1 MAKRGA
7 IWPEGR
13 SRRGTRRAA
22 AGRALGTVLHDP
34 VIGVLLLAEVA
45 EILAGDPLVDWL
57 VLLLTAAALGW
68 DRMGRRRPAAG
79 EAVGAPTAHGMLGR
93 YRPPVPAGSEAAAQ
107 PGPGWGDRLVPV
119 RLTPVLV
126 IGGLGYTVA
135 AGGLVPFSWPAMG
148 AVAAP
153 GLVGVM
159 SAWRA
164 SPRPSAQAA
173 PIHVGG
179 VAAWAAVFVVL
190 ALWELGALLL
200 QPSLTMGSPLHP
212 TISVLLDPALGSHLG
227 RSVGFAVW
235 LALGWFLVR
244 R

>member
-1 MAKRGA
+1 MTKRGA
-7 IWPEGR
+7 MWPEGT
-13 SRRGTRRAA
+13 SRPRTRL
-22 AGRALGTVLHDP
+22 AGIGHTVGTVLGDP
-34 VIGVLLLAEVA
+34 VIGILLLAGVA
-45 EILAGDPLVDWL
+45 EILAGDPRVDWL
-57 VLLLTAAALGW
+57 VLLATAAALGW
-68 DRMGRRRPAAG
+68 DRIRRGRPPES
-79 EAVGAPTAHGMLGR
+79 EAVGVAK
-93 YRPPVPAGSEAAAQ
+93 AGQ
-107 PGPGWGDRLVPV
+107 GWLDRLVPV

-135 AGGLVPFSWPAMG
+135 AGGLVPFSWPAMV

-173 PIHVGG
+173 PMHAGG
-179 VAAWAAVFVVL
+179 AAAWAAVFVVL

>member
-1 MAKRGA
+1 MTKRGA
-7 IWPEGR
+7 MWPEGL
-13 SRRGTRRAA
+13 SRPRTRL
-22 AGRALGTVLHDP
+22 AGIGHTVRTVLRDP
-34 VIGVLLLAEVA
+34 VIGILLLAGVA
-45 EILAGDPLVDWL
+45 EILAGDPRVDWL
-57 VLLLTAAALGW
+57 VLLATAAALGW
-68 DRMGRRRPAAG
+68 DRTRRGRPPEG
-79 EAVGAPTAHGMLGR
+79 EAVGVAK
-93 YRPPVPAGSEAAAQ
+93 AGQ
-107 PGPGWGDRLVPV
+107 GWLDRLVAV

-126 IGGLGYTVA
+126 IGGLGYAVA
-135 AGGLVPFSWPAMG
+135 AGGLVPFSWPAMV
-148 AVAAP
+148 AVGAP

-173 PIHVGG
+173 PMHAGG
-179 VAAWAAVFVVL
+179 AAAWAAVFVVL

>member
-1 MAKRGA
+1 
-7 IWPEGR
+7 
-13 SRRGTRRAA
+13 
-22 AGRALGTVLHDP
+22 
-34 VIGVLLLAEVA
+34 LLLAGVA
-45 EILAGDPLVDWL
+45 EILAGDPLADWL
-57 VLLLTAAALGW
+57 VLLATAAALGW
-68 DRMGRRRPAAG
+68 DRIRRGRPPKG
-79 EAVGAPTAHGMLGR
+79 EAVAVAK
-93 YRPPVPAGSEAAAQ
+93 AGQ
-107 PGPGWGDRLVPV
+107 GWLDRLVPV
-119 RLTPVLV
+119 RLTPALV

-135 AGGLVPFSWPAMG
+135 AGGLAPFSWPAMV

-173 PIHVGG
+173 PMHAGG
-179 VAAWAAVFVVL
+179 VAAWAAVLVVL